1 MRRPFDAAGRPESL
15 KGLKQLEMDESLLL
29 ELSGKLENG
38 DLSAEDRRNLKALV
52 DTFRQLALQYQ
63 KAKTSVKRLL
73 KIIFGSGTEKTDKVL
88 NREPKTKPETA
99 SGGKEGKQKRKGH
112 GRLGVDDYPG
122 AEKVCVEHGTLKPGD
137 KCPACGKGNLGAR
150 KRSSEIVHLV
160 AQPLVKVTQYVLRVL
175 RCNSCQITF
184 TAAPP
189 PEAGQEKYDDNVA
202 PMIASARY
210 GYGLPLNRLADMQM
224 SQGVPMPIGTQWELL
239 SEYRAEVEPVIGAEL
254 LRQAAGGS
262 VMHNDDTPAR
272 ILAVEKEIR
281 EQESKADGKKMRTG
295 VFTTGIVSIKDDR
308 RIALFF
314 SGREHAGENLQ
325 KVLDLRSVE
334 LPAPIQMSDA
344 LSRNVPESK
353 TVWGNCNSHGRR
365 EFVDIADNF
374 PTECAHVLDTIKQ
387 VYKHEAD
394 TVKQSMSEQQRL
406 LYHQEYSR
414 PLMEGLK
421 LWMEQK
427 IENKEVEPNSGLG
440 AAIKYELKH
449 WEELTLFLRVP
460 GAPID
465 NNICERIL
473 KTAIRH
479 RDNSLFYKTLNGAK
493 VGDFFMSVIQTC
505 RLNGK
510 NPFHYL
516 STIRKY
522 INQIRDDPAAWM
534 PWNYQAT
541 ATAAGPP

>member
-1 MRRPFDAAGRPESL
+1 MN
-15 KGLKQLEMDESLLL
+15 GLKQLEMDGARLD
-29 ELSGKLENG
+29 ELSEKLETG
-38 DLSAEDRRNLKALV
+38 SLSAEDCKALKALV

-63 KAKTSVKRLL
+63 QAKTSVKRLL

-88 NREPKTKPETA
+88 NRAAKTKPETA
-99 SGGKEGKQKRKGH
+99 SGSTEEKPKRKGH
-112 GRLGVDDYPG
+112 GRLGVDDYSG
-122 AEKVCVEHGTLKPGD
+122 AEKVCVEHGTLAPGD
-137 KCPACGKGNLGAR
+137 QCPACGKGCLGAR
-150 KRSSEIVHLV
+150 KRASEIVRLV
-160 AQPLVKVTQYVLRVL
+160 AQPLVKATQYILRVL
-175 RCNSCQITF
+175 RCNSCQATF
-184 TAAPP
+184 TAVPP
-189 PEAGQEKYDDNVA
+189 PEAGQEKYDENVA

-224 SQGVPMPIGTQWELL
+224 SQGVPMPIGTQWGLL
-239 SEYRAEVEPVIGAEL
+239 DEYHAEVGPIIGTEL

-262 VMHNDDTPAR
+262 VVHNDDTPAR

-281 EQESKADGKKMRTG
+281 EQEAKADGKKMRTG
-295 VFTTGIVSIKDDR
+295 VFTTGIVSVKEDC

-325 KVLDLRSVE
+325 KVLDLRPAD

-344 LSRNVPESK
+344 LSRNVPESNTIWSK
-353 TVWGNCNSHGRR
+353 CNIHGRR
-365 EFVDIADNF
+365 EFVEIADHF

-387 VYKHEAD
+387 VYKYEAD
-394 TVKQSMSEQQRL
+394 TVERNMPPQQRL
-406 LYHQEYSR
+406 LYHQEHSR

-421 LWMEQK
+421 HWMEQK
-427 IENKEVEPNSGLG
+427 IENKQVEPNSGLG

-449 WEELTLFLRVP
+449 WKELTLFLRMP
-460 GAPID
+460 GAPLD
-465 NNICERIL
+465 NNVCERIL

-479 RDNSLFYKTLNGAK
+479 RDNSLFYKTLKGAK

-510 NPFHYL
+510 DPFHYL
-516 STIRKY
+516 TTLRRLIK
-522 INQIRDDPAAWM
+522 QVRDNPALWM

-541 ATAAGPP
+541 VADIESS

>member
-1 MRRPFDAAGRPESL
+1 MN
-15 KGLKQLEMDESLLL
+15 GLKQLEMDGARLN
-29 ELSGKLENG
+29 ELSEKLETGN
-38 DLSAEDRRNLKALV
+38 LSAEDCKALKALV
-52 DTFRQLALQYQ
+52 DTFRELAVQYQ
-63 KAKTSVKRLL
+63 QAKTSVKRLL

-88 NREPKTKPETA
+88 KRATKTDGASA
-99 SGGKEGKQKRKGH
+99 SGSKEGKPKRKGH
-112 GRLGVDDYPG
+112 GRLGADDYPG

-137 KCPACGKGNLGAR
+137 KCPACGKGCVGAR
-150 KRSSEIVHLV
+150 QRSSEIVHLV
-160 AQPLVKVTQYVLRVL
+160 AQPLVKATQYVLRVL
-175 RCNSCQITF
+175 RCNSCQTTF
-184 TAAPP
+184 TATPP

-224 SQGVPMPIGTQWELL
+224 SQGVPMPIGTQWQLL
-239 SEYRAEVEPVIGAEL
+239 SKYRTEVEPVIGTEL

-281 EQESKADGKKMRTG
+281 EQEAKADGKKMRTG
-295 VFTTGIVSIKDDR
+295 VFTTGIVSVKEDC

-314 SGREHAGENLQ
+314 SGRDHAGENLQ
-325 KVLDLRSVE
+325 KLLNLRPAD

-344 LSRNVPESK
+344 LSRNVPEST

-374 PTECAHVLDTIKQ
+374 PAECAHVLDTIKQ
-387 VYKHEAD
+387 VYKYEAA
-394 TVKQSMSEQQRL
+394 TVEQKMPPQQRL
-406 LYHQEYSR
+406 RYHQDRSR
-414 PLMEGLK
+414 PLMDGLK
-421 LWMEQK
+421 LWMEQQ
-427 IENKEVEPNSGLG
+427 IENKQVEPNSGLG
-440 AAIKYELKH
+440 SAIKYELKH
-449 WEELTLFLRVP
+449 WNELTLFLRMP

-465 NNICERIL
+465 NNVCERIL

-479 RDNSLFYKTLNGAK
+479 RDNSLFYRTHNGAK

-510 NPFHYL
+510 DPFHYL
-516 STIRKY
+516 TTIRRCLK
-522 INQIRDDPAAWM
+522 QVRDTPALWM

-541 ATAAGPP
+541 AAGIESS

>member
-1 MRRPFDAAGRPESL
+1 MKA
-15 KGLKQLEMDESLLL
+15 LKQLEMDESRLD
-29 ELSGKLENG
+29 ELSEKLETGN
-38 DLSAEDRRNLKALV
+38 LSADDRRALKALV
-52 DTFRQLALQYQ
+52 DTFRELALQYQ
-63 KAKTSVKRLL
+63 QAKTSVKRLL

-88 NREPKTKPETA
+88 NRPAKTKPDTEA
-99 SGGKEGKQKRKGH
+99 GGKVGKSKRKGH

-122 AEKVCVEHGTLKPGD
+122 AVKVCVAHGTLKPGD
-137 KCPACGKGNLGAR
+137 KCPACGEGRLGAR
-150 KRSSEIVHLV
+150 ERSSEIVRLV
-160 AQPLVKVTQYVLRVL
+160 AQSLIKATQYILQVL
-175 RCNSCQITF
+175 RCNSCQATF
-184 TAAPP
+184 TATPP
-189 PEAGQEKYDDNVA
+189 PEAGQEKYDENVA
-202 PMIASARY
+202 AMIASARY

-239 SEYRAEVEPVIGAEL
+239 SEYRAEVEPVIGTEL

-272 ILAVEKEIR
+272 ILAVEKDIR
-281 EQESKADGKKMRTG
+281 EQEAKAEGKKMRTG
-295 VFTTGIVSIKDDR
+295 VFTTGIVSVIDDR

-325 KVLDLRSVE
+325 KVLDLRSSS
-334 LPAPIQMSDA
+334 LPPPIQMSDA

-353 TVWGNCNSHGRR
+353 TIWSNCNSHGRR

-374 PTECAHVLDTIKQ
+374 PSECAHVLDTIKQ
-387 VYKHEAD
+387 VYKNETD
-394 TVKQSMSEQQRL
+394 TAEQNMSPQQRL
-406 LYHQEYSR
+406 LYHQKHSS
-414 PLMEGLK
+414 PLMDGLK

-427 IENKEVEPNSGLG
+427 IENKQVEPNSGLG

-449 WEELTLFLRVP
+449 WEELTLFLRRP

-465 NNICERIL
+465 NNVCERIL
-473 KTAIRH
+473 KAPIRH

-510 NPFHYL
+510 DPFHYL
-516 STIRKY
+516 TTIRRF
-522 INQIRDDPAAWM
+522 IERVRDNPALWM
-534 PWNYQAT
+534 PWNYE
-541 ATAAGPP
+541 AAAASLVPP

>member
-1 MRRPFDAAGRPESL
+1 MN
-15 KGLKQLEMDESLLL
+15 GLKQLEMDESRLD
-29 ELSGKLENG
+29 ELSGKLETG
-38 DLSAEDRRNLKALV
+38 ILSAEDCKALKALV

-63 KAKTSVKRLL
+63 QAKTSVKRLL

-88 NREPKTKPETA
+88 KREPKTNPETA
-99 SGGKEGKQKRKGH
+99 SGSKEGKRKRKGH
-112 GRLGVDDYPG
+112 GRLGADDYPG

-137 KCPACGKGNLGAR
+137 KCPACGKGCLGAR
-150 KRSSEIVHLV
+150 QRVSEIVHLV
-160 AQPLVKVTQYVLRVL
+160 AQPLIKATRHVLQVL
-175 RCNSCQITF
+175 RCNSCQATF
-184 TAAPP
+184 TANPP
-189 PEAGQEKYDDNVA
+189 PEAGQNKYDDNVA
-202 PMIASARY
+202 AMIASARY

-224 SQGVPMPIGTQWELL
+224 AQGVPMPIGTQWELL
-239 SEYRAEVEPVIGAEL
+239 SEYRAEVEPIVGAEL

-272 ILAVEKEIR
+272 ILAVEKDIR
-281 EQESKADGKKMRTG
+281 EQEASAEGKKRRTG

-325 KVLDLRSVE
+325 KVLDRRPTD
-334 LPAPIQMSDA
+334 LPPPIQMSDA
-344 LSRNVPESK
+344 LSRNVPESN

-387 VYKHEAD
+387 VYKYEAD
-394 TVKQSMSEQQRL
+394 TVEQNMSSQQRL
-406 LYHQEYSR
+406 RHHQEYSG
-414 PLMEGLK
+414 PLMDGLK

-427 IENKEVEPNSGLG
+427 IENKQVEPNSGLG
-440 AAIKYELKH
+440 GAIKYELKH
-449 WEELTLFLRVP
+449 WKELTLFLRMP

-465 NNICERIL
+465 NNVCERIL
-473 KTAIRH
+473 KAAIRH

-516 STIRKY
+516 TTIRRSIKEV
-522 INQIRDDPAAWM
+522 RDNPALWM

-541 ATAAGPP
+541 AAGIESS

>member
-1 MRRPFDAAGRPESL
+1 V
-15 KGLKQLEMDESLLL
+15 KGLKQLEMDESRLD
-29 ELSGKLENG
+29 ELSEKLETGN
-38 DLSAEDRRNLKALV
+38 LSEEDRRSLKALV
-52 DTFRQLALQYQ
+52 DTFRELALQYQ
-63 KAKTSVKRLL
+63 QAKTSVKRLL

-88 NREPKTKPETA
+88 NRPAKTKPETE
-99 SGGKEGKQKRKGH
+99 SGSKEGKPKRKGH

-122 AEKVCVEHGTLKPGD
+122 AEKVCVEHETLKPGD
-137 KCPACGKGNLGAR
+137 KCPACGQGCLGAR
-150 KRSSEIVHLV
+150 ERASEIVRLV
-160 AQPLVKVTQYVLRVL
+160 AQPLVKATRYSLSVL
-175 RCNSCQITF
+175 RCNSCQATF
-184 TAAPP
+184 TATPP
-189 PEAGQEKYDDNVA
+189 PEAGQEKYDENVA
-202 PMIASARY
+202 PMIASSRY

-239 SEYRAEVEPVIGAEL
+239 SEYHEEMEPVIGTEL

-272 ILAVEKEIR
+272 ILALENDIR
-281 EQESKADGKKMRTG
+281 EQEAKAEGKKIRTG
-295 VFTTGIVSIKDDR
+295 VFTTGIVSVKEDR
-308 RIALFF
+308 RIALFY

-325 KVLDLRSVE
+325 KVLDLRPAD
-334 LPAPIQMSDA
+334 LPPPIQMSDA

-353 TVWGNCNSHGRR
+353 TVWSNCNSHGRR

-387 VYKHEAD
+387 VYKYDAD
-394 TVKQSMSEQQRL
+394 TVEQKMSPEQRL
-406 LYHQEYSR
+406 LYHQEHSR

-427 IENKEVEPNSGLG
+427 IETKQVEPNSGLG

-449 WEELTLFLRVP
+449 WKELTLFLRVP

-465 NNICERIL
+465 NNVCERIL

-479 RDNSLFYKTLNGAK
+479 RDNSLFYKTLNGAR

-510 NPFHYL
+510 DPFHYL
-516 STIRKY
+516 TTIRRF
-522 INQIRDDPAAWM
+522 INRVRDNPSLWM

-541 ATAAGPP
+541 AAGIIPP

>member
-1 MRRPFDAAGRPESL
+1 L
-15 KGLKQLEMDESLLL
+15 KGLKQLEMDESLLI

-38 DLSAEDRRNLKALV
+38 DLSTEDRRNLKALV

-63 KAKTSVKRLL
+63 NAKTSVKRLL

-88 NREPKTKPETA
+88 NREPKTRPEAT
-99 SGGKEGKQKRKGH
+99 SDGKEGKQKRKGH

-122 AEKVCVEHGTLKPGD
+122 AEKVCVKHGTLKPGD

-150 KRSSEIVHLV
+150 RRSSEIVHLV
-160 AQPLVKVTQYVLRVL
+160 AQPLVKATQYVLRVL
-175 RCNSCQITF
+175 RCNSCQATF
-184 TAAPP
+184 TATPP
-189 PEAGQEKYDDNVA
+189 REAGRNKYDDNVA

-239 SEYRAEVEPVIGAEL
+239 SEYRAEVEPVIGTEL

-281 EQESKADGKKMRTG
+281 EQESKADGKNMRTG
-295 VFTTGIVSIKDDR
+295 VFTTGIVSVKDDI

-325 KVLDLRSVE
+325 KVLDLRPAE
-334 LPAPIQMSDA
+334 LPTPIQMSDA

-353 TVWGNCNSHGRR
+353 TVWSNCNSHGRR
-365 EFVDIADNF
+365 EFIDIADNF
-374 PTECAHVLDTIKQ
+374 PAECAYVLDTIKQ
-387 VYKHEAD
+387 VYKYEAD
-394 TVKQSMSEQQRL
+394 AVEQNMSDQQRL
-406 LYHQEYSR
+406 LHHQEHSS
-414 PLMEGLK
+414 PLMNDLK
-421 LWMEQK
+421 IWMEQK
-427 IENKEVEPNSGLG
+427 IENKQVEPNSGLG

-449 WEELTLFLRVP
+449 WEKLTLFLRMP

-473 KTAIRH
+473 KAAIRH

-516 STIRKY
+516 TTIRKY
-522 INQIRDDPAAWM
+522 INQIRSNPAAWM

-541 ATAAGPP
+541 TADIGLP

>member
-1 MRRPFDAAGRPESL
+1 M
-15 KGLKQLEMDESLLL
+15 KGLKLLELDEARLE
-29 ELSGKLENG
+29 ELSGKLETG
-38 DLSAEDRRNLKALV
+38 TLSAEDCKTLKALV

-63 KAKTSVKRLL
+63 RAKTSVKRLL
-73 KIIFGSGTEKTDKVL
+73 KIIFGSGTEKTDTVL
-88 NREPKTKPETA
+88 NRPAKTKPEPA
-99 SGGKEGKQKRKGH
+99 AGSKEGKPKRKGH
-112 GRLGVDDYPG
+112 GRLGADDYPG
-122 AEKVCVEHGTLKPGD
+122 AEKVCVEHGTLAPGAQ
-137 KCPACGKGNLGAR
+137 CPACGKGCLGAR
-150 KRSSEIVHLV
+150 ERASEIVRLV
-160 AQPLVKVTQYVLRVL
+160 AQPLVKATRYILRVL
-175 RCNSCQITF
+175 RCNACQATF
-184 TAAPP
+184 TAVPP
-189 PEAGQEKYDDNVA
+189 PEAGQEKYDENVA
-202 PMIASARY
+202 PMIGSARY
-210 GYGLPLNRLADMQM
+210 GYGLPLNRLADMQK
-224 SQGVPMPIGTQWELL
+224 SHGVPLPIGTQCKLL
-239 SEYRAEVEPVIGAEL
+239 GEYHAEVGPVIGPEL

-272 ILAVEKEIR
+272 ILSVEKAIR
-281 EQESKADGKKMRTG
+281 EQEAKAEGKKMRTG
-295 VFTTGIVSIKDDR
+295 VFTTGIVSVTDNGK
-308 RIALFF
+308 IALFF

-325 KVLDLRSVE
+325 KVLDLRPAD

-353 TVWGNCNSHGRR
+353 TIWSNCNSHGRR
-365 EFVDIADNF
+365 EFVDIADHF

-387 VYKHEAD
+387 VYKHEAA
-394 TVKQSMSEQQRL
+394 TVEQKMPPQQRL
-406 LYHQEYSR
+406 LHHQEHSR
-414 PLMEGLK
+414 PLLEGLK

-427 IENKEVEPNSGLG
+427 VVNKEVEPNSGLG
-440 AAIKYELKH
+440 SAIKYELKH

-510 NPFHYL
+510 DAFHYL
-516 STIRKY
+516 TTLRRFIKHV
-522 INQIRDDPAAWM
+522 RDNPALWM

-541 ATAAGPP
+541 SAGIAPP

>member
-1 MRRPFDAAGRPESL
+1 VN
-15 KGLKQLEMDESLLL
+15 GLKQLEMDGSRLD
-29 ELSGKLENG
+29 ELSEKLETGN
-38 DLSAEDRRNLKALV
+38 LSAEDCKALKALV
-52 DTFRQLALQYQ
+52 DTFRELALQYQ
-63 KAKTSVKRLL
+63 QAKTSVKRLL

-88 NREPKTKPETA
+88 KRATKTDVESA
-99 SGGKEGKQKRKGH
+99 SGSKEGKPKRKGH

-137 KCPACGKGNLGAR
+137 PCPACGKGCLGAR
-150 KRSSEIVHLV
+150 QRASEIVHLV
-160 AQPLVKVTQYVLRVL
+160 AQPLVKATQYVLRVL
-175 RCNSCQITF
+175 RCNSCQTTF
-184 TAAPP
+184 TAPPP

-224 SQGVPMPIGTQWELL
+224 SQGVPMPLGTQWQLL
-239 SEYRAEVEPVIGAEL
+239 SEYRAEVEPVIGTEL

-281 EQESKADGKKMRTG
+281 EQEAKAEGKKMRTG
-295 VFTTGIVSIKDDR
+295 VFTTGIVSIKDEW

-314 SGREHAGENLQ
+314 SGRKHAGENLQ
-325 KVLDLRSVE
+325 KVLDLRPAD

-353 TVWGNCNSHGRR
+353 TVWSNCNSHGRR
-365 EFVDIADNF
+365 EFVDIADHF

-387 VYKHEAD
+387 VYKNEAD
-394 TVKQSMSEQQRL
+394 TIEQNMPPQQRL
-406 LYHQEYSR
+406 LYHQKYSS
-414 PLMEGLK
+414 PLMDGLK

-427 IENKEVEPNSGLG
+427 IENRQVEPNSGLG
-440 AAIKYELKH
+440 SAIQYELKH
-449 WEELTLFLRVP
+449 WKELTLFLRMP

-465 NNICERIL
+465 NNVCERIL

-510 NPFHYL
+510 DPFHYL
-516 STIRKY
+516 TTIRRCLK
-522 INQIRDDPAAWM
+522 QVRDNPALWM

-541 ATAAGPP
+541 AAGIESS

>member
-1 MRRPFDAAGRPESL
+1 MN
-15 KGLKQLEMDESLLL
+15 GLKQLEMDGSRLD
-29 ELSGKLENG
+29 ELSEKLETGN
-38 DLSAEDRRNLKALV
+38 LSAEDCRALKAIV

-63 KAKTSVKRLL
+63 QAKTSVKRLL

-88 NREPKTKPETA
+88 KRGAKPDAEPA
-99 SGGKEGKQKRKGH
+99 SGSKEGKPKRKGH

-122 AEKVCVEHGTLKPGD
+122 AEKVCVEHGSLRPGD
-137 KCPACGKGNLGAR
+137 KCPACGKSCLGAR
-150 KRSSEIVHLV
+150 QRTSEIVHLV
-160 AQPLVKVTQYVLRVL
+160 AQPLVKATQYVLRVL
-175 RCNSCQITF
+175 RCNSCQATF
-184 TAAPP
+184 TATPP

-239 SEYRAEVEPVIGAEL
+239 SEYHAEVEPVIGAEL

-262 VMHNDDTPAR
+262 VLHNDDTPAR

-281 EQESKADGKKMRTG
+281 EQEAKADGKKMRTG
-295 VFTTGIVSIKDDR
+295 VFTTGIVSVKDDC

-325 KVLDLRSVE
+325 KVLDRR
-334 LPAPIQMSDA
+334 PADMPPPIQMSDA

-353 TVWGNCNSHGRR
+353 TVRSNCNSHGRR

-374 PTECAHVLDTIKQ
+374 PVECAHVLDTIKQ
-387 VYKHEAD
+387 VYKYEAD
-394 TVKQSMSEQQRL
+394 TVEQNMSPQQRL
-406 LYHQEYSR
+406 LYHQEYSS
-414 PLMEGLK
+414 PLMDGLK

-427 IENKEVEPNSGLG
+427 IENKQVEPNSGLG

-449 WEELTLFLRVP
+449 WKELTLFLRMP

-465 NNICERIL
+465 NNVCERIL
-473 KTAIRH
+473 KAAIRH

-510 NPFHYL
+510 DPFHYL
-516 STIRKY
+516 TTIRRFIK
-522 INQIRDDPAAWM
+522 QVRDNPALWM

-541 ATAAGPP
+541 SAGIVPP

>member
-1 MRRPFDAAGRPESL
+1 M
-15 KGLKQLEMDESLLL
+15 KGLKQLEMDEARLD
-29 ELSGKLENG
+29 ELSEKLLTGE
-38 DLSAEDRRNLKALV
+38 LSAEDRRHLKVIV

-63 KAKTSVKRLL
+63 QAKTSVKRLL

-88 NREPKTKPETA
+88 KREPKTWSADEFSDKERKP
-99 SGGKEGKQKRKGH
+99 KRKGH
-112 GRLGVDDYPG
+112 GRLGGEDYPG

-137 KCPACGKGNLGAR
+137 KCPACQKGRLGAR
-150 KRSSEIVHLV
+150 KKVSEIMRIA
-160 AQPLVKVTQYVLRVL
+160 AQPLFKATQYILQIL
-175 RCNSCQITF
+175 RCNSCQATF
-184 TAAPP
+184 TATPP

-202 PMIASARY
+202 AMVAAARY
-210 GYGLPLNRLADMQM
+210 GYGLPLNRLADMQLA
-224 SQGVPMPIGTQWELL
+224 QGVPMPIGTQWELL
-239 SEYRAEVEPVIGAEL
+239 AGYYKETGPIIGAEL

-281 EQESKADGKKMRTG
+281 EQEAKAEGKKVRTG
-295 VFTTGIVSIKDDR
+295 VFTTGVVSVTDTWK
-308 RIALFF
+308 IALFF
-314 SGREHAGENLQ
+314 SGRQHAGENLQ
-325 KVLDLRSVE
+325 KVLDLRPAD
-334 LPAPIQMSDA
+334 LPPPIQMSDA

-353 TVWGNCNSHGRR
+353 TIWSNCNSHGRR

-374 PTECAHVLDTIKQ
+374 PSECTYVLDTIKQ

-394 TVKQSMSEQQRL
+394 TVKQKMSAEQRL
-406 LYHQEYSR
+406 LYHQEHSR

-421 LWMEQK
+421 LWMEQQ
-427 IENKEVEPNSGLG
+427 IENKQVEPNSGLG
-440 AAIKYELKH
+440 SAINYELNH
-449 WEELTLFLRVP
+449 WEELTLFLRMP

-473 KTAIRH
+473 KAAIRH

-516 STIRKY
+516 TTIRRFIKQVAH
-522 INQIRDDPAAWM
+522 NPSVWM
-534 PWNYQAT
+534 PWNYQAS
-541 ATAAGPP
+541 AAGLAPP

>member
-1 MRRPFDAAGRPESL
+1 V
-15 KGLKQLEMDESLLL
+15 KGLKQLEMDESRLE
-29 ELSGKLENG
+29 ELSEKLETGN
-38 DLSAEDRRNLKALV
+38 LSAEDRRTLKALV
-52 DTFRQLALQYQ
+52 DTFRELALQYQ
-63 KAKTSVKRLL
+63 QAKTSVKRLL
-73 KIIFGSGTEKTDKVL
+73 KIIFGAGTEKTDKVL
-88 NREPKTKPETA
+88 KRAPKTKPETA
-99 SGGKEGKQKRKGH
+99 SESKEGKQKRKGH

-122 AEKVCVEHGTLKPGD
+122 AEKVCVEHGSLKPGD
-137 KCPACGKGNLGAR
+137 KCPACGKGRLGAR
-150 KRSSEIVHLV
+150 QRASEIVHLV
-160 AQPLVKVTQYVLRVL
+160 AQPLIKATQYILGVL
-175 RCNSCQITF
+175 RCNSCQATF
-184 TAAPP
+184 TATPP
-189 PEAGQEKYDDNVA
+189 ADAGQEKYDGNVA

-239 SEYRAEVEPVIGAEL
+239 SEYRSEVEPLIGTEL

-281 EQESKADGKKMRTG
+281 EQEAKADGKKMRTG
-295 VFTTGIVSIKDDR
+295 VFTTGIVAVKDNW

-325 KVLDLRSVE
+325 KVLDLRPTD
-334 LPAPIQMSDA
+334 LPSPIQMSDA

-387 VYKHEAD
+387 VYKYEAD
-394 TVKQSMSEQQRL
+394 TVEQNMSAQQRL
-406 LYHQEYSR
+406 LYHQQYSS
-414 PLMEGLK
+414 PLMDGLK

-427 IENKEVEPNSGLG
+427 IENKQVEPNSGLG
-440 AAIKYELKH
+440 AAIQYELKH
-449 WEELTLFLRVP
+449 WKELTLFLRMA

-465 NNICERIL
+465 NNVCERIL
-473 KTAIRH
+473 KTSIRH
-479 RDNSLFYKTLNGAK
+479 RDNSLFYKTINGAK

-510 NPFHYL
+510 DPFHYL
-516 STIRKY
+516 TTIRRCIKHVR
-522 INQIRDDPAAWM
+522 NNPALWM

-541 ATAAGPP
+541 AASTGPP

>member
-1 MRRPFDAAGRPESL
+1 VN
-15 KGLKQLEMDESLLL
+15 GLKQLDMDESRLD
-29 ELSGKLENG
+29 ELSEKLETG
-38 DLSAEDRRNLKALV
+38 DLSAEDRRSLKALV
-52 DTFRQLALQYQ
+52 DTFRELSLQYQ
-63 KAKTSVKRLL
+63 HAKTSVKRLL

-88 NREPKTKPETA
+88 KRDAKTKPADAT
-99 SGGKEGKQKRKGH
+99 GKKEGKSKRKGH
-112 GRLGVDDYPG
+112 GRLGADDYSG
-122 AEKVCVEHGTLKPGD
+122 AEIVCVEHGNLKPGD
-137 KCPACGKGNLGAR
+137 KCPACGKGCLGAR
-150 KRSSEIVHLV
+150 KRASEIVRLV
-160 AQPLVKVTQYVLRVL
+160 AQPLIKATQYILQVL
-175 RCNSCQITF
+175 RCNSCQATF
-184 TAAPP
+184 TATPP
-189 PEAGQEKYDDNVA
+189 PDAGQEKYDANVA

-210 GYGLPLNRLADMQM
+210 GYGLPMNRLADMQM

-239 SEYRAEVEPVIGAEL
+239 SEYRAEVEPVIGTEL

-281 EQESKADGKKMRTG
+281 EQEAKADGKKMRTG
-295 VFTTGIVSIKDDR
+295 VFTTGIVSAKDDW

-325 KVLDLRSVE
+325 KVLDRRPAD
-334 LPAPIQMSDA
+334 LPPPIQMSDA

-374 PTECAHVLDTIKQ
+374 PTECAYVLDTIKQ
-387 VYKHEAD
+387 VYKYEAD
-394 TVKQSMSEQQRL
+394 TVEQKMPPKQRL
-406 LYHQEYSR
+406 LYHQEHSR
-414 PLMEGLK
+414 PLMDALK

-427 IENKEVEPNSGLG
+427 ITNKEVEPNSGLG

-449 WEELTLFLRVP
+449 WKELTLFLRMP

-465 NNICERIL
+465 NNVCERIL
-473 KTAIRH
+473 KAAIRH

-505 RLNGK
+505 RLNGQD
-510 NPFHYL
+510 PFHYL
-516 STIRKY
+516 TTIRRLMERV
-522 INQIRDDPAAWM
+522 RDNPSLWM

-541 ATAAGPP
+541 AAGIGLP

>member
-1 MRRPFDAAGRPESL
+1 MN
-15 KGLKQLEMDESLLL
+15 GLKPLEMDGSRLD
-29 ELSGKLENG
+29 ELSEKLETGN
-38 DLSAEDRRNLKALV
+38 LSEEDCIALKALV
-52 DTFRQLALQYQ
+52 DTFRQLAQQYQ
-63 KAKTSVKRLL
+63 QAKTSVKRLL

-88 NREPKTKPETA
+88 KRVAKTDVEPA
-99 SGGKEGKQKRKGH
+99 SGSKEGKPKRKGH
-112 GRLGVDDYPG
+112 GRLSADDYPG
-122 AEKVCVEHGTLKPGD
+122 AEKVCVEHEKLKPGD
-137 KCPACGKGNLGAR
+137 KCPACGSGCLGAR
-150 KRSSEIVHLV
+150 KRYSEIVHLV
-160 AQPLVKVTQYVLRVL
+160 AQPLIKATRHILQVL
-175 RCNSCQITF
+175 RCNSCQATF
-184 TAAPP
+184 TAPPP
-189 PEAGQEKYDDNVA
+189 PEAGQKKYDDNVA
-202 PMIASARY
+202 AMVASARY

-239 SEYRAEVEPVIGAEL
+239 SEYRAEVEPVIGTEL
-254 LRQAAGGS
+254 LRQAAAGN

-272 ILAVEKEIR
+272 ILAVEKEIH
-281 EQESKADGKKMRTG
+281 EQEAKAEGKKTRTG
-295 VFTTGIVSIKDDR
+295 VFTTGIVSVKEDC

-325 KVLDLRSVE
+325 KVLDLRPAD

-374 PTECAHVLDTIKQ
+374 PAECAHVLDTLKQ
-387 VYKHEAD
+387 VYKYEAD
-394 TVKQSMSEQQRL
+394 TVEQNMSGQQRL
-406 LYHQEYSR
+406 LYHQEYSS
-414 PLMEGLK
+414 PLMDGLK

-427 IENKEVEPNSGLG
+427 LANKEVEPNSGLG
-440 AAIKYELKH
+440 SAIKYELKH
-449 WEELTLFLRVP
+449 WEELTLFLRLP

-473 KTAIRH
+473 KAAIRH
-479 RDNSLFYKTLNGAK
+479 RDNSLFYKTLNGAR

-516 STIRKY
+516 TTIRRSIKEV
-522 INQIRDDPAAWM
+522 RDNPALWM

-541 ATAAGPP
+541 AASIESS

>member
-1 MRRPFDAAGRPESL
+1 MKA
-15 KGLKQLEMDESLLL
+15 LKQLEMTESRLD
-29 ELSGKLENG
+29 ELSEKLETG
-38 DLSAEDRRNLKALV
+38 DLSTEDRRNLKALV

-63 KAKTSVKRLL
+63 QAKTSVKRLL

-88 NREPKTKPETA
+88 NRPEKTRPETA
-99 SGGKEGKQKRKGH
+99 SGSKEGKQKRKGH
-112 GRLGVDDYPG
+112 GRLGADDYPG
-122 AEKVCVEHGTLKPGD
+122 ATRICVEHEKLKPGD
-137 KCPACGKGNLGAR
+137 KCPACGSGCLGAR

-160 AQPLVKVTQYVLRVL
+160 AQPLIKATRHILQVL
-175 RCNSCQITF
+175 RCNSCQETF
-184 TAAPP
+184 TAPPP
-189 PEAGQEKYDDNVA
+189 PEAGQEKYDKNVA

-224 SQGVPMPIGTQWELL
+224 SQGVPMPTGTQWELL
-239 SEYRAEVEPVIGAEL
+239 SEYRAEVEPVIGTEL

-272 ILAVEKEIR
+272 ILAVEKDIR
-281 EQESKADGKKMRTG
+281 EQEAKAEGKKMRTG
-295 VFTTGIVSIKDDR
+295 VFTTGIVSVKEDR

-325 KVLDLRSVE
+325 KVLNLRPSDF
-334 LPAPIQMSDA
+334 PPPIQMSDA
-344 LSRNVPESK
+344 LSRNVPDSK
-353 TVWGNCNSHGRR
+353 TVWSNCNSHGRR

-374 PTECAHVLDTIKQ
+374 PVECAHVLDTIKQ
-387 VYKHEAD
+387 VYKYEAD
-394 TVKQSMSEQQRL
+394 TVEQKMSGQQRL
-406 LYHQEYSR
+406 LYHQEYSS
-414 PLMEGLK
+414 PLMDGLK

-427 IENKEVEPNSGLG
+427 IANKEVEPNSGLG

-449 WEELTLFLRVP
+449 WKELTLFLRAP
-460 GAPID
+460 EAPID
-465 NNICERIL
+465 NNVCERIL

-510 NPFHYL
+510 NHFHYL
-516 STIRKY
+516 TTIRQF
-522 INQIRDDPAAWM
+522 INQVRDNPALWM

-541 ATAAGPP
+541 VTAIGPP